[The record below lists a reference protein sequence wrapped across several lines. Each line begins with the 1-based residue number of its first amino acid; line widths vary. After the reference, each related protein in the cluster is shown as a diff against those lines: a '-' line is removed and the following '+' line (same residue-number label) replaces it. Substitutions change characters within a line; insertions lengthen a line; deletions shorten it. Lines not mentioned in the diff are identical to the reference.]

1 MNHRSTAL
9 DIQKQPSRGVL
20 SKRCSEDMQQ
30 IYWGTP
36 MPKCDFNKVAKQLYE
51 ITLRHGCSPVN
62 LLHISRTPFT
72 INTSERVLLDMVFG
86 QSCLW
91 KIFTKYV
98 RKRVVFILIIHKS
111 WQDWE
116 HFFWNRKMSS
126 YVIFLATL
134 IFKWC

>member
-72 INTSERVLLDMVFG
+72 INTSERVLLDIGFCSVLFMENFHKIRPKAG
-86 QSCLW
+86 CFHFDYPQKLTRLRTFCL
-91 KIFTKYV
+91 
-98 RKRVVFILIIHKS
+98 KS
-111 WQDWE
+111 QDE
-116 HFFWNRKMSS
+116 FLCNFFSNLD
-126 YVIFLATL
+126 F
-134 IFKWC
+134 